1 MKNCIPFDEMRS
13 RCRVALK
20 AHGIKTSTVYDYQ
33 RSLAPLI
40 SYMEAK
46 GIKSYTSTLGEEFAM
61 TLKYDSGMSCNKRND
76 VYKVIKLLNFILGEG
91 ASPLIRPA
99 RIRYEYA
106 EVFRETIER
115 FLQKMETLGRSSNT
129 LACYKHGLSQF
140 SIRMALEKLTPN
152 TLSREKIVQF
162 FENNPIGKRGSTVS
176 AVKFYCMFLHSEGIL
191 QDDLEGFF
199 GRFGK
204 RGPKRLLSYYSPE
217 EITKIESAIDRNTD
231 TGKRDYAMILM
242 ATRLGLRSSDVRDLK
257 FSNINWDTNEICLVQ
272 YKTKQTI
279 TLPLLRDVGEAII
292 AYIKNGR
299 PQSSSK
305 CVFISHNFPY
315 DRIQMEHFHQM
326 VTKYIRKAE
335 VNDND
340 RHHGPHALRHSL
352 ATAMLNNGESLHV
365 ISEVLGHTSTVSTE
379 DYLTVNVPNLLIC
392 SLDVP
397 IVDENFYHQ
406 GGGLFYDYD

>member
-1 MKNCIPFDEMRS
+1 
-13 RCRVALK
+13 
-20 AHGIKTSTVYDYQ
+20 
-33 RSLAPLI
+33 
-40 SYMEAK
+40 
-46 GIKSYTSTLGEEFAM
+46 
-61 TLKYDSGMSCNKRND
+61 
-76 VYKVIKLLNFILGEG
+76 
-91 ASPLIRPA
+91 
-99 RIRYEYA
+99 
-106 EVFRETIER
+106 
-115 FLQKMETLGRSSNT
+115 
-129 LACYKHGLSQF
+129 
-140 SIRMALEKLTPN
+140 
-152 TLSREKIVQF
+152 
-162 FENNPIGKRGSTVS
+162 
-176 AVKFYCMFLHSEGIL
+176 MFLHSEGIL
-191 QDDLEGFF
+191 QDDFEGFF

-204 RGPKRLLSYYSPE
+204 KGPKRLLSYYSPE

-406 GGGLFYDYD
+406 EGGLFYDYD